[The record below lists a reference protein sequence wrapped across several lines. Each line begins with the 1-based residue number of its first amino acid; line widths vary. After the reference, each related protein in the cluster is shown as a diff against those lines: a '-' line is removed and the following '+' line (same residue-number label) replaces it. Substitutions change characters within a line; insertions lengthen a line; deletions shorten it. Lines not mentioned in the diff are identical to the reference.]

1 MKPFLFSCF
10 ITLFNVLCLPP
21 PRQPLRGERTI
32 LFSLGRGG
40 VPRTGSMDGRSR
52 GFQDKA
58 KASSKRLW
66 PGQSPSDALWS
77 YILWI
82 T

>member
-1 MKPFLFSCF
+1 MFS
-10 ITLFNVLCLPP
+10 VSHPHP
-21 PRQPLRGERTI
+21 ASPSEGVESPVGRERTI
-32 LFSLGRGG
+32 LFSLGWEG

-58 KASSKRLW
+58 KASSRRLW

-77 YILWI
+77 YILWL
-82 T
+82 TYR

>member
-1 MKPFLFSCF
+1 M
-10 ITLFNVLCLPP
+10 N
-21 PRQPLRGERTI
+21 
-32 LFSLGRGG
+32 
-40 VPRTGSMDGRSR
+40 GRSR

-82 T
+82 TQKMKSRETWGNGGDKARVLYG